1 MGISKKEIIEKLRG
15 ERFKALNEQNELEKK
30 LMVNNAK
37 EFLAWIEISKY
48 LEELKN
54 IEDTIIAEDIEA
66 KLDPE
71 LQINFETFIQDV
83 SLEGF
88 KESFFS
94 IFSEYLDEELVK
106 AYDNFLSKKGLMA
119 VFLEMRDNLDL
130 TEEKIKEKFRLEFEK
145 WLKHNPEVRPGE
157 KYIAFN
163 SLKNKIESAAY
174 EKLDRMTKH
183 YINSFPSNSPK
194 EAMESLKMAESL
206 IDLICE
212 YIVNKTNNRLIDIS
226 KQYKTVSEILYKNII
241 KLQKEEEY

>member
-15 ERFKALNEQNELEKK
+15 ERFKALNEQDELEKK
-30 LMVNNAK
+30 LMASNAK

-48 LEELKN
+48 LDELKD
-54 IEDTIIAEDIEA
+54 IEDTIITEDIEA

-83 SLEGF
+83 SLDGF
-88 KESFFS
+88 RDSFYS
-94 IFSEYLDEELVK
+94 IFNEYLDDQLVK

-119 VFLEMRDNLDL
+119 VFLEMRDNLHL
-130 TEEKIKEKFRLEFEK
+130 TEEKIKKKFRLAFTK
-145 WLKHNPEVRPGE
+145 WSKDNPETLPE
-157 KYIAFN
+157 DKYKAFH
-163 SLKNKIESAAY
+163 SLKKKIEEAAY
-174 EKLDRMTKH
+174 EKLNRMTKN
-183 YINSFPSNSPK
+183 YIKSFPSNSPK

-206 IDLICE
+206 IELMCE
-212 YIVNKTNNRLIDIS
+212 YIVNKTNSRLMEIT